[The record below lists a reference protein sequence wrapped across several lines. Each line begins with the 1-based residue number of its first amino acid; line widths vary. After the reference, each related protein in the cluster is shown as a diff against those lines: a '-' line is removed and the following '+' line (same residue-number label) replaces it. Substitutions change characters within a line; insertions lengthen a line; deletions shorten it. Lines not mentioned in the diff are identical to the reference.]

1 MAIIIGILV
10 LLFLV
15 LIAWSWNSLGDID
28 KNKKIIQYINQLI
41 LQR

>member
-28 KNKKIIQYINQLI
+28 KNKKIIKSVHNY
-41 LQR
+41 